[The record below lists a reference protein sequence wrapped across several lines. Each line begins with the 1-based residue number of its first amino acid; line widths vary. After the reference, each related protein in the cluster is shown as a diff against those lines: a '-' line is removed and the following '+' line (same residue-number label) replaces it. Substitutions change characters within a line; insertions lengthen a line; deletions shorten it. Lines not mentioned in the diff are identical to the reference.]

1 MKYRF
6 VLILIFQALFFISN
20 SQNTVKGKVI
30 DEETREPL
38 AFVNIVFNNGHYGT
52 VSNIDGEFEIQ
63 SPEKILNLSF
73 SYVGYE
79 PLNLAYSDFTNVI
92 KLKSTTFD
100 LKEFIVVAGENPA
113 HRIIDLAIGNRKLN
127 NPEKLESFSYT
138 SYDRMVI
145 TSDVDSLLIH
155 KDSLNRDTASARA
168 REFFE
173 KQDLFLMETVTD
185 RKFMKPDRDYNKVIA
200 QRVSGF
206 KDPIFTFLAAQIQS
220 TSFYDPLIHI
230 ADKHY
235 VNPISPG
242 STSKYFFN
250 IEDTVYTKRKDTAF
264 IISFRPK
271 RNTNFEGLEGV
282 ISVNSHKWAVQNVKA
297 EPAKKSG
304 FFTIRIQQLY
314 ELFEDEYWFPV
325 QLNTDVIFNPEM
337 VQASDDSTSLG
348 IKAVGKSYIKNV
360 VLNPE
365 LVKREFKNIAIEIDP
380 KANKRDSVYW
390 NKYRNDSLSA
400 KDRET
405 YRFMDSI
412 GEAEHFDRIVKT
424 AQIVMSGKIPVGVVD
439 LDANQFLN
447 YSDYEGLH
455 IGLGLHTNQRLSK
468 VFNVGGILGYG
479 TKDKTLKY
487 KAELNFTID
496 KLRELETG
504 FSIYSDLQESGGTH
518 YFDDQNKLLELSNFR
533 KMLLKQMN
541 LTDGTSAYIRFRA
554 LRDFRFNI
562 EFRNYSKKA
571 NRGIEF
577 DLWIDEFSFA
587 EAHLGFRWAYK
598 EKFYKRDKSKISL
611 GSKFPTVWFNYTQG
625 FDDVFDGNFAFK
637 RYDLK
642 IEKSFRF
649 KYLGKSSFRLAAGYI
664 DGDVPHCNLFNGN
677 GSYRSF
683 TIYAPYSFATM
694 RMNEFLSS
702 KYIAFYYQHNF
713 GKLLINSEKFAPEI
727 AIATHVAFGSL
738 NHPENPLN
746 TSYKTL
752 EKGYYESGVL
762 INKLIDL
769 KIYQLGIGAFYRYG
783 PYSFDKV
790 GDNFAFKL
798 SLTFGLN

>member
-1 MKYRF
+1 MKFRIVLTLLLQAF
-6 VLILIFQALFFISN
+6 VLVSFG
-20 SQNTVKGKVI
+20 QNTLKGKVI
-30 DEETREPL
+30 DEKSHEPL
-38 AFVNIVFNNGHYGT
+38 AFVNIVINGGRYGT
-52 VSNIDGEFEIQ
+52 VTNIDGEFEIQ
-63 SPEKILNLSF
+63 SREEIQNISF

-79 PLNLAYSDFTNVI
+79 PLSLIYSDFTKVI
-92 KLKSTTFD
+92 RLKATAFD
-100 LKEFIVVAGENPA
+100 LKEFTVVAGENPA
-113 HRIIDLAIGNRKLN
+113 HRIIDLTIDHRKLN

-155 KDSLNRDTASARA
+155 KDSLNRDTASARV
-168 REFFE
+168 RDFFE

-185 RKFMKPDRDYNKVIA
+185 RKFMKPDRDYSKVIA

-206 KDPIFTFLAAQIQS
+206 KDPIFTFLAAQVQS
-220 TSFYDPLIHI
+220 TSFYEPLIHI
-230 ADKHY
+230 ADKYY

-250 IEDTVYTKRKDTAF
+250 IEDTLYTQRLDTVF
-264 IISFRPK
+264 LISFRPK
-271 RNTNFEGLEGV
+271 KNTNFEGLEG
-282 ISVNSHKWAVQNVKA
+282 ILSINSYKWAVQNVRT

-314 ELFEDEYWFPV
+314 ELFDDEYWFPV

-337 VQASDDSTSLG
+337 FQAQTDSTRLG
-348 IKAVGKSYIKNV
+348 VKAVGKSYIKNI

-390 NKYRNDSLSA
+390 NNYRNDSLSK
-400 KDRET
+400 KDKET

-424 AQIVMSGKIPVGVVD
+424 AQVVLSGKIPVGIVD

-455 IGLGLHTNQRLSK
+455 VGLGLHTNERVSK
-468 VFNVGGILGYG
+468 TFNVGGFLAYG
-479 TKDKTLKY
+479 TKDKAIKYRAEANYTL
-487 KAELNFTID
+487 D
-496 KLRELETG
+496 KLIEMETG
-504 FSIYSDLQESGGTH
+504 FAIYSDLRESGGTH

-533 KMLLKQMN
+533 KLLLKQMH
-541 LTDGTSAYIRFRA
+541 LTTGTSAYLRFRA
-554 LRDFRFNI
+554 LRDFKFNF
-562 EFRNYSKKA
+562 EFNNYSKEA

-577 DLWIDEFSFA
+577 DLGIDKFNFTEASF
-587 EAHLGFRWAYK
+587 GFRWAFK

-625 FDDVFDGNFAFK
+625 FDDVFEGNYAYK

-642 IEKSFRF
+642 LEKSFRF
-649 KYLGKSSFRLAAGYI
+649 KYMGKSSFRIAAGYI
-664 DGDVPHCNLFNGN
+664 DGDLPYCNLFNGN
-677 GSYRSF
+677 GSYRAF

-694 RMNEFLSS
+694 RMNEFLSN
-702 KYIAFYYQHNF
+702 KYIALYYQHDF
-713 GKLLINSEKFAPEI
+713 GKLLINSEKFSPEI
-727 AIATHVAFGSL
+727 AIATHAAFGSL
-738 NHPENPLN
+738 NHPDNPLN

-752 EKGYYESGVL
+752 EKGYYESGLL

-790 GDNFAFKL
+790 GDNFAVKL
-798 SLTFGLN
+798 SLTFGFN